1 LNVASNLFGILSTA
15 ARGLETQRVGLDVT
29 GQNIANI
36 NTPGYSRRTLD
47 IVAVPPATR
56 DSAGGGADVATIRSQ
71 RDRLVER
78 RLQLE
83 TSGSSQYSTIADTI
97 GQIESAIGTG
107 SSSLDSRLNAFFD
120 SATSLADRPTDAVAR
135 QDVLLQASSLAKS
148 FNGTV
153 SRLQQIGRE
162 TDQRVISTVGDI
174 NSLTDRIAKLNGII
188 TTSPDPGASLHA
200 QDEQQDLVNQ
210 LSALTDVRVS
220 FRSEGGVD
228 LDTASGRSLVIGG
241 TAYAMSLGTTGVG
254 GNHTV
259 SIQGADITST
269 LTGGSLGGLISVR
282 DTTLP
287 GYIQSLDGQAS
298 ALAAAVNA
306 VQTAGYDLDGNAG
319 QAFFTFS
326 TPPQGVVGAA
336 AALQVNPALA
346 ANGRLIAAAGTAQ
359 PGDNQGARAIAAVRE
374 ARLLDNG
381 TSTLIDSWGQFVGRV
396 GLDVQ
401 SAGQERDVRTQI
413 VGQLQSLR
421 DQVSGV
427 SLDEEALNLTKF
439 QRAYEA
445 NAKLFAA
452 VDDATQTLLNM
463 VGR

>member
-1 LNVASNLFGILSTA
+1 VGSNLFGILSSA
-15 ARGLETQRVGLDVT
+15 ARGLEAQRVGLDVT
-29 GQNIANI
+29 GQNIANV
-36 NTPGYSRRTLD
+36 NTPGYSRRTVD
-47 IVAVPPATR
+47 IVAVPPPTR
-56 DSAGGGADVATIRSQ
+56 DSAGGGADAATIRSQ

-83 TSGSSQYSTIADTI
+83 TSGSSQYATIADTI
-97 GQIESAIGTG
+97 GQIESALGTG
-107 SSSLDSRLNAFFD
+107 ASSLDSRMNDFFE
-120 SATSLADRPTDAVAR
+120 SASALADRPADAVAR
-135 QDVLLQASSLAKS
+135 QDVILQASSLAKA

-162 TDQRVISTVGDI
+162 TDQRVISTVGQI
-174 NSLTDRIAKLNGII
+174 NGLTDRIAKLNGVI
-188 TTSPDPGASLHA
+188 TTAADSGSSLHA
-200 QDEQQDLVNQ
+200 QDEQQELVNQ
-210 LSALTDVRVS
+210 LAGLTDVRIS
-220 FRSEGGVD
+220 LRSEGGVD
-228 LDTASGRSLVIGG
+228 IDTASGRSLVIGA
-241 TAYAMSLGTTGVG
+241 TAYTMDLGTTGVG

-259 SIQGADITST
+259 SLQGADITST
-269 LTGGSLGGLISVR
+269 LSGGSLGGLISVR

-287 GYIQSLDGQAS
+287 GYIQSLDEQAS
-298 ALAAAVNA
+298 ALATAVNA
-306 VQTAGYDLDGNAG
+306 AHTAGYDLDGNAG
-319 QAFFTFS
+319 QALFTFS
-326 TPPQGVVGAA
+326 TPPQGVTGAA
-336 AALQVNPALA
+336 AALQVNANIA
-346 ANGRLIAAAGTAQ
+346 ANGRLVAAAGTAQ
-359 PGDNQGARAIAAVRE
+359 PGDNQAARALAAVRN
-374 ARLLDNG
+374 ARVMDNG
-381 TSTLIDSWGQFVGRV
+381 TATLFDSWGQFVGGI

-401 SAGQERDVRTQI
+401 GAGQERDVRKQI